1 MTRLEFEEELDFVE
15 RRVELLFGEVEH
27 AVQRAVT
34 AVIEDDETL
43 ARDTIK
49 HDDLIDELTLST
61 EEAVIRTIALQA
73 PVAGDLRYLLSVMTI
88 AGDLER
94 CGDLALRVAKQ
105 VFDRE
110 WIGRADHLRPLIR
123 RLGDAALATLRMSA
137 QAWSDRDGDA
147 YEAIEASDLDVDAL
161 YADFL
166 EEVGRLQGPRTG
178 EIAVRSHI
186 AAQALER
193 IADHAVAIG
202 HRIRF
207 YVKGEHE
214 GLADEIAP

>member
-1 MTRLEFEEELDFVE
+1 MTRELFEQELDSVE
-15 RRVELLFGEVEH
+15 RRIELLFGEVEH
-27 AVQRAVT
+27 AVHRAVT
-34 AVIEDDETL
+34 ALLEQDEDL
-43 ARDTIK
+43 ARETIK
-49 HDDLIDELTLST
+49 HDDIIDELTLAT
-61 EEAVIRTIALQA
+61 EESVIREIALQA
-73 PVAGDLRYLLSVMTI
+73 PVAGDLRYLLSVMSI

-110 WIGRADHLRPLIR
+110 WIGRAEHLRPTLR
-123 RLGDAALATLRMSA
+123 RLGDAALVPLRLAA
-137 QAWSDRDGDA
+137 QAWSERDGDA
-147 YEAIEASDLDVDAL
+147 WTEIESSDVAVDKL
-161 YADFL
+161 YGDFL
-166 EEVGRLQGPRTG
+166 DEVAALQGPRTG
-178 EIAVRSHI
+178 EVAVRSHI

-214 GLADEIAP
+214 GLADEIGP

>member
-1 MTRLEFEEELDFVE
+1 MIREGFENELDFVE

-27 AVQRAVT
+27 AVHRAVT
-34 AVIEDDETL
+34 ALVELDEEL
-43 ARDTIK
+43 ARETIK
-49 HDDLIDELTLST
+49 HDDLIDELTLAT
-61 EEAVIRTIALQA
+61 EESVIKEIALQA
-73 PVAGDLRYLLSVMTI
+73 PVAGDLRYLLSVLSI

-110 WIGRADHLRPLIR
+110 WIGRAEHLRPTLR
-123 RLGDAALATLRMSA
+123 RLGEAALATLRRAST
-137 QAWSDRDGDA
+137 AWTDRDGDA
-147 YEAIEASDLDVDAL
+147 YEDLEVLDVRVDTI
-161 YADFL
+161 YGEFL
-166 EEVGRLQGPRTG
+166 EEVGALEGPRTG
-178 EIAVRSHI
+178 EIAIRGHI

-214 GLADEIAP
+214 GLAGEIGP